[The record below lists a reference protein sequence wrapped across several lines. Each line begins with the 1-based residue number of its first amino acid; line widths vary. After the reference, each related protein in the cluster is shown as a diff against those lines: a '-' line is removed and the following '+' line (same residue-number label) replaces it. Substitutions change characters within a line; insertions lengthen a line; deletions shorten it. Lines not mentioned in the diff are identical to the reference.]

1 MFSLQSHSSQDKKC
15 YFDINKIQTD
25 TFQNFVKTISN
36 VHSDRNCFKYFEGQW
51 KQSTFINFHDHIKKI
66 ARFFVSKNL
75 QNKKIAILSDSRPEM
90 IEIMLAA
97 FCANVSTTPI
107 DVKLSPEE
115 VAFILNDLEPEV
127 VFVTKEKYE
136 LLSLAQMHLMQ
147 SMNIIAINDIEGFY
161 SLKDIPENSH
171 LELPQ
176 EDINKTGMIIY
187 TSGST
192 GMMKGVETSGSQLLY
207 QAHTIA
213 RTGFAKYEH
222 ERNLSMLPMN
232 HLFEISSM
240 LGCLSVGY
248 SICIAHS
255 LEKADLGMCLQ
266 YQKPTQIFTVP
277 LFCKSIMNGIKLS
290 VKDSSL
296 TKRILFNFL
305 LFIASSIKSQEIRQ
319 KIFSAV
325 HIKFGGSLKRMIVGG
340 AAADMAIIEFFKTI
354 GINIYEGYGLTETA
368 PVLAVNTPTEYA
380 AGSVGKPLPGLEI
393 KIQAPKG
400 MSEGEIYT
408 RGPQVMN
415 GYYKNLKATTEVL
428 DNEGWFKTG
437 DIGYIS
443 PEGFLYITGR
453 SKNLII
459 LENGKKIHPEEVE
472 KIFDDINFI
481 QEISI
486 FGDKSKQTS
495 NSENIV
501 LVAYL
506 NPEFYAENG
515 HNESLTL
522 LINEVHH
529 RANRIASYKM
539 PTKIFISK
547 EELPKTTT
555 MKVKHFIVASMYEKG
570 EFS

>member
-1 MFSLQSHSSQDKKC
+1 M
-15 YFDINKIQTD
+15 
-25 TFQNFVKTISN
+25 
-36 VHSDRNCFKYFEGQW
+36 
-51 KQSTFINFHDHIKKI
+51 
-66 ARFFVSKNL
+66 
-75 QNKKIAILSDSRPEM
+75 
-90 IEIMLAA
+90 
-97 FCANVSTTPI
+97 
-107 DVKLSPEE
+107 
-115 VAFILNDLEPEV
+115 
-127 VFVTKEKYE
+127 
-136 LLSLAQMHLMQ
+136 
-147 SMNIIAINDIEGFY
+147 
-161 SLKDIPENSH
+161 
-171 LELPQ
+171 
-176 EDINKTGMIIY
+176 
-187 TSGST
+187 
-192 GMMKGVETSGSQLLY
+192 
-207 QAHTIA
+207 
-213 RTGFAKYEH
+213 
-222 ERNLSMLPMN
+222 
-232 HLFEISSM
+232 
-240 LGCLSVGY
+240 
-248 SICIAHS
+248 
-255 LEKADLGMCLQ
+255 
-266 YQKPTQIFTVP
+266 
-277 LFCKSIMNGIKLS
+277 
-290 VKDSSL
+290 
-296 TKRILFNFL
+296 
-305 LFIASSIKSQEIRQ
+305 
-319 KIFSAV
+319 
-325 HIKFGGSLKRMIVGG
+325 
-340 AAADMAIIEFFKTI
+340 
-354 GINIYEGYGLTETA
+354 
-368 PVLAVNTPTEYA
+368 LAVNTPTEYA